1 MLSINYSYKCFSCA
15 VRIFI
20 DFKKYNDERG
30 FLSTSNSPPPTF
42 IFSCCRISM
51 LRLDLKGEGGLCVG
65 RTREEALQQIHS
77 KEEKKKERWRSEP
90 GSPPVT

>member
-1 MLSINYSYKCFSCA
+1 
-15 VRIFI
+15 
-20 DFKKYNDERG
+20 
-30 FLSTSNSPPPTF
+30 
-42 IFSCCRISM
+42 M

-90 GSPPVT
+90 GSPRERGGGSTRKWGRHAQRNCPRLRLISFANEEEVSK